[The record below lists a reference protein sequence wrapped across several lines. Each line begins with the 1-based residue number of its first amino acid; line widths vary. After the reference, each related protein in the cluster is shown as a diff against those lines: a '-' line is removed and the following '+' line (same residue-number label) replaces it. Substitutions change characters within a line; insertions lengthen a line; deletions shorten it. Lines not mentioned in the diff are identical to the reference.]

1 MALDLA
7 LYRRQVRVSD
17 YPNVRLSV
25 IDIFPE
31 HPYKTIV
38 FIHGYGGQG
47 RQWEYQLWQFSND
60 NRVIAIDLRGHGRS
74 DKPEGEYSMSTIQ
87 RDLKTALDVLG
98 VKERVVLVGHSFGG
112 AIATEFAVAYP
123 ERV

>member
-17 YPNVRLSV
+17 YPDVRLSA

-31 HPYKTIV
+31 HPNKTIV

-74 DKPEGEYSMSTIQ
+74 DKPEG
-87 RDLKTALDVLG
+87 K
-98 VKERVVLVGHSFGG
+98 F
-112 AIATEFAVAYP
+112 P
-123 ERV
+123 